1 MVTNASLSEF
11 VGLADGDNETLQD
24 FLDYVDSSNEY
35 VIGKWEEKNV
45 ETLSPSDQDIV
56 ANIVDVEDF
65 DQ

>member
-1 MVTNASLSEF
+1 M
-11 VGLADGDNETLQD
+11 ADGDNETLQN